1 MAAFEY
7 LAIDQ
12 KGQRHKG
19 VLEGDAPR
27 QIRQKLRE
35 NGLIPVEVTLIT
47 QTNKHKI
54 TRKQFFTSISA
65 DELTLITRQLATLL
79 SAGLQVEEALA
90 SVSEQAE
97 KSSVKKVLASVH
109 ARVVEGSSF
118 AESLST
124 YPKIFPPIYR
134 ATVAAGEQT
143 GHLDTVMNRL
153 ADYTEQQYFVRQ
165 KTMQALIYPI
175 VMMLISFSI
184 VTFLLVYVVPKIVGV
199 FSTTGQDLPLPTKI
213 LLNTSNFLQNYGLV
227 LIGLFIIFIF
237 IFRYFLKKPHFR
249 FAYELFLLKIPVF
262 GKMLKIR
269 DTARFAHTLG
279 ILNAAGVS
287 ILEALQISADVVSR
301 LPIRAKIQQATL
313 HIKEG
318 DNISHAL
325 KQTGY
330 FTPMAVQLIAS
341 GESTG
346 RLETMLARCANY
358 QEQEVTRATEVALAL
373 FEPLLILI
381 MGGVVLFIVLAILL
395 PIFSLSLIVS

>member
-1 MAAFEY
+1 VAAFEY

-12 KGQRHKG
+12 KGQRRKG

-35 NGLIPVEVTLIT
+35 SGLIPIEVTLIA
-47 QTNKHKI
+47 QINKHKI
-54 TRKQFFTSISA
+54 TPKQFFTSISS

-90 SVSEQAE
+90 SVLEQAE

-109 ARVVEGSSF
+109 ARVVEGSSL
-118 AESLST
+118 AESLAS

-143 GHLDTVMNRL
+143 GHLDAVMNRL

-165 KTMQALIYPI
+165 KTQQALIYPI
-175 VMMLISFSI
+175 VMLFISFAI
-184 VTFLLVYVVPKIVGV
+184 VSFLLVYVVPKIVGV
-199 FSTTGQDLPLPTKI
+199 FTSTGQELPLATKI
-213 LLNTSNFLQNYGLV
+213 LLNISYFLQHYGLL
-227 LIGLFIIFIF
+227 LIGLLIVLIII
-237 IFRYFLKKPHFR
+237 IQYFLKRPHIR
-249 FAYELFLLKIPVF
+249 FVYELSLLKIPVL
-262 GKMLKIR
+262 GKLLKIR

-279 ILNAAGVS
+279 ILNAAGVP

-318 DNISHAL
+318 DSINHAL
-325 KQTGY
+325 KQSGY

-346 RLETMLARCANY
+346 RLETMLERCAHY

-373 FEPLLILI
+373 FEPFLILV
-381 MGGVVLFIVLAILL
+381 MGGIVLFIVLAILL
-395 PIFSLSLIVS
+395 PIFSISLIVS

>member
-19 VLEGDAPR
+19 VIEGDAPR
-27 QIRQKLRE
+27 QVRQKLRE
-35 NGLIPVEVTLIT
+35 SGLIPIEVTLIT

-90 SVSEQAE
+90 SVLEQAE
-97 KSSVKKVLASVH
+97 KSTVKKVLASVH
-109 ARVVEGSSF
+109 ARVVEGSSL
-118 AESLST
+118 AESLAV

-143 GHLDTVMNRL
+143 GHLDAVMNRL

-165 KTMQALIYPI
+165 KTQQALIYPI
-175 VMMLISFSI
+175 IMLLISFSI
-184 VTFLLVYVVPKIVGV
+184 VSFLLVYVVPKIVSV
-199 FSTTGQDLPLPTKI
+199 FASTGQELPLATKI
-213 LLNTSNFLQNYGLV
+213 LLSISYFLQHYGLV
-227 LIGLFIIFIF
+227 LLVLLIIFIS
-237 IFRYFLKKPHFR
+237 IVRYFLRKPHIR
-249 FAYELFLLKIPVF
+249 YVYELFLLKIPVL

-287 ILEALQISADVVSR
+287 ILESLQIAADVVSR
-301 LPIRAKIQQATL
+301 LPIRAKIQEATL

-318 DNISHAL
+318 DSISHAL

-330 FTPMAVQLIAS
+330 FTPMAIQLIAS

-346 RLETMLARCANY
+346 RLEAMLERCAHY

-373 FEPLLILI
+373 FEPLLILV

>member
-143 GHLDTVMNRL
+143 GHLDTVMNVLR
-153 ADYTEQQYFVRQ
+153 
-165 KTMQALIYPI
+165 II
-175 VMMLISFSI
+175 
-184 VTFLLVYVVPKIVGV
+184 
-199 FSTTGQDLPLPTKI
+199 
-213 LLNTSNFLQNYGLV
+213 QN
-227 LIGLFIIFIF
+227 
-237 IFRYFLKKPHFR
+237 
-249 FAYELFLLKIPVF
+249 
-262 GKMLKIR
+262 
-269 DTARFAHTLG
+269 
-279 ILNAAGVS
+279 N
-287 ILEALQISADVVSR
+287 
-301 LPIRAKIQQATL
+301 
-313 HIKEG
+313 
-318 DNISHAL
+318 NISSD
-325 KQTGY
+325 K
-330 FTPMAVQLIAS
+330 
-341 GESTG
+341 
-346 RLETMLARCANY
+346 RLCKH
-358 QEQEVTRATEVALAL
+358 
-373 FEPLLILI
+373 
-381 MGGVVLFIVLAILL
+381 
-395 PIFSLSLIVS
+395 